1 MNLDNLFQT
10 IVGAA
15 GRSLGFHAVLLS
27 VYEPDRNAFVHRAQF
42 GLDRRWEEMKGREI
56 PAGEITRNW
65 TEENRVS
72 KSYHLRQRS
81 SRRQITRRASC
92 AAPRRSGP
100 NAWKPHETLWIPLVS
115 GERLVGCLRVDDPK
129 NGQSPSLETVRAL
142 EIFAN
147 QAVTAIEI
155 ARSYTDA
162 REQSIRDG
170 LTGAYNHRYFQ
181 ESLQKEIGR
190 AERRGRP
197 LSVLLLDIDD
207 FKSINDTYGHPVGD
221 AILQR
226 IVAEIRNEVR
236 GDMDLVARYG
246 GEEFGVILPET
257 PADEAAE
264 VAERVRSRIDERLFR
279 PPDTSEIVRATV
291 SIGIATFPNDARTK
305 KELVD
310 RADAALYKAKRGG
323 KNAVVSTST
332 APNAPPISH

>member
-1 MNLDNLFQT
+1 M
-10 IVGAA
+10 
-15 GRSLGFHAVLLS
+15 R
-27 VYEPDRNAFVHRAQF
+27 
-42 GLDRRWEEMKGREI
+42 GREV
-56 PAGEITRNW
+56 PASEITRNW

-72 KSYHLRQRS
+72 RSYHFRKTAKDGEPESLVPRS
-81 SRRQITRRASC
+81 A
-92 AAPRRSGP
+92 RRSGP
-100 NAWKPHETLWIPLVS
+100 NAWKPYETLWIPLVS
-115 GERLVGCLRVDDPK
+115 GERLVGALRVDDPRD
-129 NGQSPSLETVRAL
+129 GQSPGLETVRTL

-197 LSVLLLDIDD
+197 LAVLLLDIDD
-207 FKSINDTYGHPVGD
+207 FKAINDSYGHPVGD

-226 IVAEIRNEVR
+226 IVAEIRNEIR
-236 GDMDLVARYG
+236 GDMDLLARYG
-246 GEEFGVILPET
+246 GEEFAVILPET
-257 PADEAAE
+257 PSDEAME

-279 PPDTSEIVRATV
+279 PPDTSDVVRATV

-305 KELVD
+305 KELIE
-310 RADAALYKAKRGG
+310 RADAALYRAKRGG
-323 KNAVVSTST
+323 KNAVVTTST
-332 APNAPPISH
+332 LPPTPPTPH